1 MTRLIRNHNMTRH
14 CRNHYTFNIY
24 HSQIYDTIKKINV
37 NTFQKK
43 ISFLNSH

>member
-24 HSQIYDTIKKINV
+24 HSQIYDTIKKNKCQH
-37 NTFQKK
+37 FSKK
-43 ISFLNSH
+43 N